1 MNKRIVYW
9 GIIFLTSLYGCTS
22 KTIDKDVQANNDSIK
37 KYLDL
42 AGNYKLDAKL
52 RNKYNDKAFSL
63 VDLSKNDTLTRW
75 YLYKVNLNLNK
86 LEKGY
91 LVEKAT
97 KKFIYKSLKANDTIS
112 LSRLY
117 KCLGLYYMYQSK
129 NELAIKYF
137 FKAKKGFASVGFIKE
152 EIKVMMNIALT
163 QSYANDFLGSNKT
176 SYQILK
182 IEKNLNF
189 KKGIN
194 NSYTNIGNNLSALK
208 NDKSAIDYY
217 KKANYD
223 KEDSDFIVI
232 NNNIASSYIFLEDYE
247 KAFIYLKKNLD
258 NENFKTNKWENTGV
272 TNSLLGLYYLKI
284 NKPKLSHHFLK
295 KAENIFNSRKTSNGE
310 NYNEIYFSEYYS
322 KVKDTINAIKAG
334 QRAVNLSKTY
344 NNLTDEL
351 YSLSQLINVDKK
363 KASIYAQEYIRI
375 NDSLQI
381 AERRFRD
388 KFANIEYEVDEVKQE
403 KDTAIKQ
410 KWLFLGIS
418 GVVILIIVL
427 ILIITK
433 QRSKQKELQFLQS
446 QQKANEEIYDL
457 MLTQTSKEEQARQ
470 SEKKRIA
477 LELHDGVMNKLAST
491 RLNLNMLSHQ
501 KDEETIN
508 KCLAH
513 IEGIYKIEQEIRNI
527 AHNLNLEI
535 FNETNSYVALLND
548 FIATQNAVT
557 SSPQYKLE
565 IGETINWVT
574 VSSVIK
580 MNLYRIIQEASH
592 NSNKH
597 AQATNVIIS
606 LILDENNI
614 CLSITDNGKGFDID
628 AYNEGIGLKNIKH
641 RVESLNG
648 KFVIQSINN
657 KSTSINIAI
666 PVAVV

>member
-1 MNKRIVYW
+1 M
-9 GIIFLTSLYGCTS
+9 
-22 KTIDKDVQANNDSIK
+22 
-37 KYLDL
+37 
-42 AGNYKLDAKL
+42 AK
-52 RNKYNDKAFSL
+52 KAF
-63 VDLSKNDTLTRW
+63 DLSKN
-75 YLYKVNLNLNK
+75 YKN
-86 LEKGY
+86 
-91 LVEKAT
+91 
-97 KKFIYKSLKANDTIS
+97 
-112 LSRLY
+112 
-117 KCLGLYYMYQSK
+117 
-129 NELAIKYF
+129 
-137 FKAKKGFASVGFIKE
+137 
-152 EIKVMMNIALT
+152 
-163 QSYANDFLGSNKT
+163 
-176 SYQILK
+176 
-182 IEKNLNF
+182 
-189 KKGIN
+189 
-194 NSYTNIGNNLSALK
+194 
-208 NDKSAIDYY
+208 
-217 KKANYD
+217 
-223 KEDSDFIVI
+223 
-232 NNNIASSYIFLEDYE
+232 
-247 KAFIYLKKNLD
+247 
-258 NENFKTNKWENTGV
+258 
-272 TNSLLGLYYLKI
+272 
-284 NKPKLSHHFLK
+284 P
-295 KAENIFNSRKTSNGE
+295 
-310 NYNEIYFSEYYS
+310 
-322 KVKDTINAIKAG
+322 
-334 QRAVNLSKTY
+334 
-344 NNLTDEL
+344 TDVL
-351 YSLSQLINVDKK
+351 YSLTQLINVDKEN
-363 KASIYAQEYIRI
+363 ASVNAQEYIRI

-388 KFANIEYEVDEVKQE
+388 KFANIIYEVDQVKEE
-403 KDTAIKQ
+403 KETAIKQ
-410 KWLFLGIS
+410 KRIS
-418 GVVILIIVL
+418 VSIAGVVTLIIML
-427 ILIITK
+427 LLIITR
-433 QRSKQKELQFLQS
+433 QRSKQKELQLLQS

-508 KCLAH
+508 KCIAH
-513 IEGIYKIEQEIRNI
+513 IEEIYKIEQEIRNI

-592 NSNKH
+592 NSNKY

-614 CLSITDNGKGFDID
+614 CLSITDNGKGFDINAD
-628 AYNEGIGLKNIKH
+628 NEGIGLKNIKH